1 MGFAAKWAAVMG
13 EPQPPTPKDQL
24 DRMDTIRG
32 GQPEDGSSVHIVHT
46 VHKGARPADSEAKG
60 NSVHC
65 VHIVHKDSTKDALS
79 TGASAPASETGLDWL
94 PGPPDD
100 ADPAFNGWWAA
111 YDLADVC
118 RLYAVR
124 VVRSGE
130 RVLAVFDPTMEPD
143 LVAYASELL
152 AEARGYL
159 SAHMDKLPA
168 LNPAAAV
175 EIVKSI
181 MRLHRGLRFCRG
193 DGGSRWP
200 LYPKTWTA
208 GQKATVQ
215 ALWFAAGPAL
225 DRDDFKGID
234 AG

>member
-13 EPQPPTPKDQL
+13 EPQPPTPKDKL

-32 GQPEDGSSVHIVHT
+32 GQPEQGSSVHIVHT

-79 TGASAPASETGLDWL
+79 TGASAPASGTGLDWL

-100 ADPAFNGWWAA
+100 ADPSFNGWWAA

-118 RLYAVR
+118 RLYDVR
-124 VVRSGE
+124 VAHAGG
-130 RVLAVFDPTMEPD
+130 RVIAIYPPALEPE
-143 LVAYASELL
+143 LIAYAGSLL
-152 AEARGYL
+152 TDAREYL
-159 SAHMDKLPA
+159 TANRGKLPV
-168 LNPAAAV
+168 LDPAEAV
-175 EIVKSI
+175 EII
-181 MRLHRGLRFCRG
+181 LATMRQHRGLRFCRG

-200 LYPKTWTA
+200 VYPKGWTA

-215 ALWFAAGPAL
+215 ALWFAAGEAL
-225 DRDDFKGID
+225 DQD
-234 AG
+234 AFEEINNG